1 MMTADAMDV
10 SAGSRT
16 PIGDTR
22 SQATGTA
29 LRPVI
34 NLSHQIA
41 IGYEAQP
48 RPRGACPWPNLVT
61 SALANA
67 ELVAPAALFVQL
79 PASVSD
85 MERDPTV
92 ASVGRSAAAGQVVW
106 VVARQQ
112 GAELRLGGRRTSP
125 PLPGNRFA
133 LDGVGLRS
141 VHHLAELRPEFA
153 ILRPGVVAAIQ
164 REPTACAELAGLVAV
179 AARLDVCLVARGV
192 GDQGAINALLSVGV
206 GHGLGA
212 AAGPPLVLDAA
223 LAGRGDRVV
232 SEAWLR
238 RQESLHLRQSSP
250 EPPPPQIGDLTS
262 VPHGGGDDG
271 RFAQTLGD
279 AARALQAEHDPERIL
294 ATVAEFLPRTVP
306 CSSLAIFEA
315 DWEHD
320 RMLPRLAVGPD
331 ARSLGDLDFPMSSG
345 ITGWAFA
352 RGVPHLS
359 ANASQ
364 HPAATLTPG
373 TQRNAQSM
381 IVVPLVAGN
390 HRLGVLDVWR
400 DGAGSFSERDLA
412 RCALLG
418 HVIAAAWRNA
428 QLYAELEERSRT
440 DALTGLHNARWWQ
453 EIALKEVARSRRSGA
468 EIGLLLIDLDHFK
481 QVNDTAGH
489 PVGDRVLRQVASAL
503 RSAVR
508 TSDAVIRLGGEEFL
522 IMLPD
527 SGQNGALRV
536 AEKVR
541 ERLARLSPAAS
552 GLPRITASIGVALY
566 PRHGDSLDD
575 VVQAADTAMYRAKEE
590 GRDTVVT
597 AS

>member
-1 MMTADAMDV
+1 
-10 SAGSRT
+10 
-16 PIGDTR
+16 
-22 SQATGTA
+22 
-29 LRPVI
+29 
-34 NLSHQIA
+34 
-41 IGYEAQP
+41 
-48 RPRGACPWPNLVT
+48 
-61 SALANA
+61 
-67 ELVAPAALFVQL
+67 
-79 PASVSD
+79 
-85 MERDPTV
+85 
-92 ASVGRSAAAGQVVW
+92 
-106 VVARQQ
+106 
-112 GAELRLGGRRTSP
+112 
-125 PLPGNRFA
+125 
-133 LDGVGLRS
+133 
-141 VHHLAELRPEFA
+141 
-153 ILRPGVVAAIQ
+153 
-164 REPTACAELAGLVAV
+164 
-179 AARLDVCLVARGV
+179 
-192 GDQGAINALLSVGV
+192 
-206 GHGLGA
+206 
-212 AAGPPLVLDAA
+212 
-223 LAGRGDRVV
+223 
-232 SEAWLR
+232 
-238 RQESLHLRQSSP
+238 
-250 EPPPPQIGDLTS
+250 
-262 VPHGGGDDG
+262 
-271 RFAQTLGD
+271 
-279 AARALQAEHDPERIL
+279 
-294 ATVAEFLPRTVP
+294 
-306 CSSLAIFEA
+306 
-315 DWEHD
+315 
-320 RMLPRLAVGPD
+320 
-331 ARSLGDLDFPMSSG
+331 
-345 ITGWAFA
+345 
-352 RGVPHLS
+352 
-359 ANASQ
+359 
-364 HPAATLTPG
+364 
-373 TQRNAQSM
+373 M